1 MGKKQIGVV
10 VIVVAMM
17 AYLIS
22 LPVKGL
28 IRPKEERTKP
38 GATAAAPAL
47 QASSQ
52 INEEYVA
59 DAAKKLLTPQMS
71 AEISVKEAQLKNATS
86 DTEKQSLEKD
96 LAHTWDDVNVPAP
109 SAFYYLSLARKEN
122 TLENWLSAGNHFND
136 AYKLTQDTLA
146 QPVFIINAVES
157 FKKAMQKAPDNLD
170 AQTGLGI
177 AYVNGGAPSP
187 MAGISL
193 LLGVVAKDPKNL
205 KANLN
210 LGLFSM
216 KSGQFEKAVERFKN
230 VVAQKPE
237 LEPYFYLAESYKQLG
252 MKPEAIAAYQKCKSM
267 AGDAAFDQKMDEYIK
282 ELKKL
287 NHKKLIK
294 RSYAKR

>member
-1 MGKKQIGVV
+1 MKKKQIGVV
-10 VIVVAMM
+10 VIIVAMM
-17 AYLIS
+17 TYLIS

-28 IRPKEERTKP
+28 IRPKEERSKP
-38 GATAAAPAL
+38 GSAPN
-47 QASSQ
+47 QASASAASAD

-59 DAAKKLLTPQMS
+59 KAAKKLLTAQMQT
-71 AEISVKEAQLKNATS
+71 EITDKEAQLKNAAS
-86 DTEKQSLEKD
+86 DPERLPIEKD
-96 LAHTWDDVNVPAP
+96 LAHTWDDLNVPAP
-109 SAFYYLSLARKEN
+109 GAFYYLSIARKEN
-122 TLENWLSAGNHFND
+122 TLQNWLSAGDHFND
-136 AYKLTQDTLA
+136 AYKLTQDTVA
-146 QPVFIINAVES
+146 KPAFIINAVES
-157 FKKAMQKAPDNLD
+157 FKKAMQIAPENLD

-193 LLGVVAKDPKNL
+193 LLGVVAKEPKNQ

-252 MKPEAIAAYQKCKSM
+252 MKPEAITAYQKCKGL
-267 AGDAAFDQKMDEYIK
+267 AGDPAFDQKMDEYIK
-282 ELKKL
+282 ELK
-287 NHKKLIK
+287 N
-294 RSYAKR
+294 

>member
-1 MGKKQIGVV
+1 MKKKQIGVV

-38 GATAAAPAL
+38 GATNAATQQPE
-47 QASSQ
+47 ASSQ

-59 DAAKKLLTPQMS
+59 TAAKKLLTAQMS
-71 AEISVKEAQLKNATS
+71 AEISDKENQLKTASSNEDKLTI
-86 DTEKQSLEKD
+86 EKD
-96 LAHTWDDVNVPAP
+96 LAKTWDDVNVPAP
-109 SAFYYLSLARKEN
+109 AAFYYLSMAQKDN
-122 TLENWLSAGNHFND
+122 SLENWLNAGNRFND
-136 AYKLTQDTLA
+136 AYKLTQDTVA
-146 QPVFIINAVES
+146 QPTFIINAVES
-157 FKKAMQKAPDNLD
+157 FKKAMQLAPTNLD

-216 KSGQFEKAVERFKN
+216 KSGQFEKAVIRFKN
-230 VVAQKPE
+230 VVEQKPE

-252 MKPEAIAAYQKCKSM
+252 MKPEAILTYQKCKEI
-267 AGDAAFDQKMDEYIK
+267 AGDPAFNQKMDEYIK
-282 ELKKL
+282 ELK
-287 NHKKLIK
+287 N
-294 RSYAKR
+294 

>member
-1 MGKKQIGVV
+1 MKKKQIGVV
-10 VIVVAMM
+10 VIIVAMM
-17 AYLIS
+17 TYLIS

-28 IRPKEERTKP
+28 IRPKEERSKP
-38 GATAAAPAL
+38 GSATN
-47 QASSQ
+47 QASASASSAD

-59 DAAKKLLTPQMS
+59 KAAKKLLTAQMQT
-71 AEISVKEAQLKNATS
+71 EITDKEAQLKNAAS
-86 DTEKQSLEKD
+86 DPERLPIEKD
-96 LAHTWDDVNVPAP
+96 LAHTWDDLNVPAP
-109 SAFYYLSLARKEN
+109 GAFYYLSIARKEN
-122 TLENWLSAGNHFND
+122 TLQNWLSAGDHFND
-136 AYKLTQDTLA
+136 AYKLTQDTVA
-146 QPVFIINAVES
+146 KPAFIINAVES
-157 FKKAMQKAPDNLD
+157 FKKAMQIAPENLD

-193 LLGVVAKDPKNL
+193 LLGVVAKEPKNL

-252 MKPEAIAAYQKCKSM
+252 MKPEAITAYQKCKGL
-267 AGDAAFDQKMDEYIK
+267 AGDPAFGQKMDEYIK
-282 ELKKL
+282 ELK
-287 NHKKLIK
+287 N
-294 RSYAKR
+294 

>member
-1 MGKKQIGVV
+1 MRKKQIGVV

-38 GATAAAPAL
+38 GATSTAPAM
-47 QASSQ
+47 QPSSQ
-52 INEEYVA
+52 ISEDYVA
-59 DAAKKLLTPQMS
+59 DAAKKLLTPQMA
-71 AEISVKEAQLKNATS
+71 AEISAKEVQLKNATS

-109 SAFYYLSLARKEN
+109 GAFYYLSLARKDN

-136 AYKLTQDTLA
+136 AYKLTQDTVA
-146 QPVFIINAVES
+146 QPAFIINAVES
-157 FKKAMQKAPDNLD
+157 FKKAMQLAPDNLD

-282 ELKKL
+282 ELK
-287 NHKKLIK
+287 N
-294 RSYAKR
+294 

>member
-1 MGKKQIGVV
+1 MKKKQIGVV

-38 GATAAAPAL
+38 GTTAGGGMAR
-47 QASSQ
+47 QVSSQ
-52 INEEYVA
+52 INIEYVSS
-59 DAAKKLLTPQMS
+59 AAKKLLTPQMS
-71 AEISVKEAQLKNATS
+71 AEITAKESKLSSAAS
-86 DTEKQSLEKD
+86 DAEKLTLEKD

-109 SAFYYLSLARKEN
+109 SAFYYLSAAGKEN
-122 TLENWLSAGNHFND
+122 KLENWLSAGNRFND

-146 QPVFIINAVES
+146 QPTFLINAVES
-157 FKKAMQKAPDNLD
+157 FKKALQLAPDNLE

-177 AYVNGGAPSP
+177 ADVNGGAPSP
-187 MAGISL
+187 MTGIAL

-216 KSGQFEKAVERFKN
+216 KSGQFEKAVQRFKI
-230 VVAQKPE
+230 VVEQKPE
-237 LEPYFYLAESYKQLG
+237 VEPYFYLAESYKQLG
-252 MKPEAIAAYQKCKSM
+252 MKPEAIAAYQKCKGM
-267 AGDAAFDQKMDEYIK
+267 VEDAAFNQKMDEYIK
-282 ELKKL
+282 ELK
-287 NHKKLIK
+287 N
-294 RSYAKR
+294 

>member
-1 MGKKQIGVV
+1 MRKKQIGVV

-38 GATAAAPAL
+38 GAAAAAPIA
-47 QASSQ
+47 QASLQ
-52 INEEYVA
+52 INVEYVS
-59 DAAKKLLTPQMS
+59 DAAKKLLTPQMT
-71 AEISVKEAQLKNATS
+71 AEITAKESQLKNAAS
-86 DTEKQSLEKD
+86 DIEKQALEKD

-109 SAFYYLSLARKEN
+109 GAFYYLSLARKEN
-122 TLENWLSAGNHFND
+122 TLANWLSAGNHFND
-136 AYKLTQDTLA
+136 AYKLTQDTVA
-146 QPVFIINAVES
+146 QPAFIINAVES
-157 FKKAMQKAPDNLD
+157 FKKAMQIAPDNLD

-252 MKPEAIAAYQKCKSM
+252 MKPEAIAAYQKCKEM

-282 ELKKL
+282 ELK
-287 NHKKLIK
+287 N
-294 RSYAKR
+294 

>member
-1 MGKKQIGVV
+1 MKKKQIGVV

-38 GATAAAPAL
+38 GTTTS
-47 QASSQ
+47 ASSEQEASPQ

-59 DAAKKLLTPQMS
+59 TAAKKLLTPQMS
-71 AEISVKEAQLKNATS
+71 AEIDAKEKQLKQATS
-86 DTEKQSLEKD
+86 DAEKLPIEKD
-96 LAHTWDDVNVPAP
+96 LAKTWDDVNVPAP
-109 SAFYYLSLARKEN
+109 AAFYYLSLARKDN
-122 TLENWLSAGNHFND
+122 TVENWLSAGNRFND
-136 AYKLTQDTLA
+136 AYKLTQDTVA
-146 QPVFIINAVES
+146 QPAFIINAVES
-157 FKKAMQKAPDNLD
+157 FKKALQLAPDNLE

-177 AYVNGGAPSP
+177 ADVNGGAPSP
-187 MAGISL
+187 MTGIGL
-193 LLGVVAKDPKNL
+193 LLGVVAKEPKNL

-230 VVAQKPE
+230 VVEQKPE

-252 MKPEAIAAYQKCKSM
+252 MKPEAIAAYQKCKGL
-267 AGDAAFDQKMDEYIK
+267 AGDPAFNQKMDEYIK
-282 ELKKL
+282 ELK
-287 NHKKLIK
+287 N
-294 RSYAKR
+294 

>member
-1 MGKKQIGVV
+1 MKKKQIGVV

-17 AYLIS
+17 TYLIS

-38 GATAAAPAL
+38 GAAASGQMQEAA
-47 QASSQ
+47 ASSQ

-59 DAAKKLLTPQMS
+59 TAAKQLLTQQMS
-71 AEISVKEAQLKNATS
+71 AEISDKEVQLKNASS
-86 DTEKQSLEKD
+86 DADKLVIEKG
-96 LAHTWDDVNVPAP
+96 LAQTWDDVNVPAP
-109 SAFYYLSLARKEN
+109 AAFYYLSIARKEN
-122 TLENWLSAGNHFND
+122 KLKNWLSAGNHFND

-146 QPVFIINAVES
+146 QPAFIINAVEAY
-157 FKKAMQKAPDNLD
+157 KKAMQLAPDNLD

-177 AYVNGGAPSP
+177 AYVNGGAASP
-187 MAGISL
+187 MEGISL
-193 LLGVVAKDPKNL
+193 LRGVIAKDPQNL

-216 KSGQFEKAVERFKN
+216 KSGQFEKAVERFKT

-252 MKPEAIAAYQKCKSM
+252 MKPEAIAAYQKCKDM
-267 AGDAAFDQKMDEYIK
+267 AGDAAFNQKMDEYIK
-282 ELKKL
+282 ELK
-287 NHKKLIK
+287 N
-294 RSYAKR
+294 

>member
-1 MGKKQIGVV
+1 MKKKQIGVI

-28 IRPKEERTKP
+28 IRPKEARTKP
-38 GATAAAPAL
+38 GTANGGGETA
-47 QASSQ
+47 QKEASSQ
-52 INEEYVA
+52 INVEYVSA
-59 DAAKKLLTPQMS
+59 AAKKLLTPQMA
-71 AEISVKEAQLKNATS
+71 AELTDKEAKLNAAAS
-86 DTEKQSLEKD
+86 DADKLPLEKD

-109 SAFYYLSLARKEN
+109 GAFYYLALARKEN

-136 AYKLTQDTLA
+136 AYKITQDTLA

-157 FKKAMQKAPDNLD
+157 FKKAMQIAPDNLD

-187 MAGISL
+187 MAGITL
-193 LLGVVAKDPKNL
+193 LLGVVAKEPKNL

-252 MKPEAIAAYQKCKSM
+252 MKPEAISAYQKCKEM
-267 AGDAAFDQKMDEYIK
+267 AGDPAFNQKMDEYIK
-282 ELKKL
+282 ELK
-287 NHKKLIK
+287 N
-294 RSYAKR
+294 